1 LDDEDIIQE
10 MRNGNDKLI
19 KFLKRDRVKRL
30 IDYITKMPESDDH
43 KKGHKFPFIV
53 NELFSLDNSKI
64 NEKFFNDEII
74 EDESSEKKDESD
86 EEEECN
92 TSNPLDDSK
101 GSEEEKFEEKHET
114 LEEVKSTEETN
125 KEEAKPLED

>member
-53 NELFSLDNSKI
+53 NELFSLDNGKI

-74 EDESSEKKDESD
+74 EDETSEKKEESD
-86 EEEECN
+86 EEVTSN
-92 TSNPLDDSK
+92 TSNNLDDSK
-101 GSEEEKFEEKHET
+101 GSEEEKSEEKHET
-114 LEEVKSTEETN
+114 LEEAKQTEEHE